1 MLAQAATDPVD
12 AIRRH
17 DQDLQ
22 TLLKRY
28 QPANAAQRDTLKH
41 MINEMFSFPE
51 LGKRSL
57 GKTWGTL
64 GKADQDSFL
73 VVFKK
78 AVESSSMKRL
88 ENYRADST
96 RYAASVGEGDRTVRH
111 GHGVPE
117 REVVQGRLQAFP
129 AEGRVAGLGPDPG
142 RRVHAAHV
150 QGPVRHHHREGR
162 IPRSDVAA
170 ARQGRGGRLRS
181 TSPSGSSRVWSSSW
195 GPSSWFPC
203 GRPCRWVGAS
213 AFRCSKSGLGHV
225 AEAETPP
232 RIPPTTREQVA
243 GRWSCGRFPAA
254 FPGKSPHG
262 RSDQGPAHRTAPR
275 GWLGGRSRRWD
286 DSCPS
291 SRADWTS
298 GWEEWI
304 PRCWEG

>member
-1 MLAQAATDPVD
+1 MRLISIMVLSAAVCAPMLAHAATDPVD

-96 RYAASVGEGDRTVRH
+96 KYAASVGEGDRTSVTATVYRNGKSSKVVYKLFQQKGGWQAWDLILDDVSTLH
-111 GHGVPE
+111 TYKDQFATIIAKEGFPGVLS
-117 REVVQGRLQAFP
+117 RLRAK
-129 AEGRVAGLGPDPG
+129 
-142 RRVHAAHV
+142 
-150 QGPVRHHHREGR
+150 
-162 IPRSDVAA
+162 VAA
-170 ARQGRGGRLRS
+170 G
-181 TSPSGSSRVWSSSW
+181 
-195 GPSSWFPC
+195 
-203 GRPCRWVGAS
+203 
-213 AFRCSKSGLGHV
+213 
-225 AEAETPP
+225 
-232 RIPPTTREQVA
+232 
-243 GRWSCGRFPAA
+243 
-254 FPGKSPHG
+254 
-262 RSDQGPAHRTAPR
+262 D
-275 GWLGGRSRRWD
+275 
-286 DSCPS
+286 
-291 SRADWTS
+291 
-298 GWEEWI
+298 
-304 PRCWEG
+304 